1 MPDDASEPTG
11 SAMPE
16 IASDETSTAPGRK
29 DLALFD
35 FDGTLTTREMLPD
48 FFRRAIPRR
57 RLWLGQV
64 LLAPLIVGYKLGG
77 VPGTVVR
84 AAIVRVGLAG
94 LPLLDY
100 RRHGEAFAAEV
111 LPGVLR
117 PEAMARLRWHQARG
131 DTVVVVSGAFD
142 VYLEPWC
149 RQHGVALICSALE
162 HDGQHLTGRYLGPQC
177 VRAEKPSRV
186 VAGYD
191 LARFERVHAY
201 GDTVED
207 LDLLAI
213 AHHRYYRG
221 EELTAPTS

>member
-1 MPDDASEPTG
+1 M
-11 SAMPE
+11 
-16 IASDETSTAPGRK
+16 STEVSRPS
-29 DLALFD
+29 LALFD

-57 RLWLGQV
+57 RLWIGRW
-64 LLAPLIVGYKLGG
+64 LLAPLVIGYKLGA

-84 AAIVRVGLAG
+84 AAIVRFGLTGLARA
-94 LPLLDY
+94 DY
-100 RRHGEAFAAEV
+100 ERHGQAFADEV

-117 PEAMARLRWHQARG
+117 PEAMARLHWHQQRG

-142 VYLEPWC
+142 VYLAPWC
-149 RQHGVALICSALE
+149 QRQGVEVLCSTLE
-162 HDGQHLTGRYLGPQC
+162 DNGTHLTGRYLGRQC
-177 VRAEKPSRV
+177 VRSEKPARV
-186 VAGYD
+186 RARYD
-191 LARFERVHAY
+191 LSRFERVYAY

-221 EELTAPTS
+221 QELAPRP

>member
-1 MPDDASEPTG
+1 MPDKLFELTG
-11 SAMPE
+11 SATPG
-16 IASDETSTAPGRK
+16 IAAGEASTTAGRK

-48 FFRRAIPRR
+48 FFRRAIPRQ

-64 LLAPLIVGYKLGG
+64 LLAPLIIGYRLGW
-77 VPGTVVR
+77 VPGTMVR

-94 LPLLDY
+94 LPLVDY
-100 RRHGEAFAAEV
+100 RRHGEAFANEV

-117 PEAMARLRWHQARG
+117 ADAMARLHWHQARG

-162 HDGQHLTGRYLGPQC
+162 HDGQRLTGRYLGPQC
-177 VRAEKPSRV
+177 VRAEKPARV
-186 VAGYD
+186 VARYD

-221 EELTAPTS
+221 KELTA

>member
-1 MPDDASEPTG
+1 MPDKLFELTG
-11 SAMPE
+11 SATPG
-16 IASDETSTAPGRK
+16 IAAGEASTTAGRK

-48 FFRRAIPRR
+48 FFRRAIPRQ
-57 RLWLGQV
+57 RLWLGQA
-64 LLAPLIVGYKLGG
+64 LLAPLIIGYRLGW
-77 VPGTVVR
+77 VPGTMVR

-94 LPLLDY
+94 LPLVDY
-100 RRHGEAFAAEV
+100 RRHGEAFANEV

-117 PEAMARLRWHQARG
+117 ADAMARLHWHQARG

-162 HDGQHLTGRYLGPQC
+162 HDGQRLTGRYLGPQC
-177 VRAEKPSRV
+177 VRAEKPARV
-186 VAGYD
+186 VARYD

-213 AHHRYYRG
+213 AHHRHYRG
-221 EELTAPTS
+221 KELTA

>member
-1 MPDDASEPTG
+1 MPNDSTG
-11 SAMPE
+11 PVGLATPGTDSAHV
-16 IASDETSTAPGRK
+16 STAPAGR

-57 RLWLGQV
+57 RLWPGQV
-64 LLAPLIVGYKLGG
+64 LLAPLIVGYRLGW
-77 VPGTVVR
+77 VPGTMVR

-94 LPLLDY
+94 LPLSDY

-117 PEAMARLRWHQARG
+117 PDAMARLRWHQARG

-142 VYLEPWC
+142 VYLAPWC
-149 RQHGVALICSALE
+149 RRQGVALICSALE
-162 HDGQHLTGRYLGPQC
+162 HDGQRLTGRYLGPQC
-177 VRAEKPSRV
+177 VRAEKPARV
-186 VAGYD
+186 VAAYD
-191 LARFERVHAY
+191 LSRFEHVHAY

-213 AHHRYYRG
+213 AHHRHYRG
-221 EELTAPTS
+221 RQLTEPSS

>member
-1 MPDDASEPTG
+1 MPDKLFELTG
-11 SAMPE
+11 SATPG
-16 IASDETSTAPGRK
+16 IAAGEASTTAGRK

-48 FFRRAIPRR
+48 FFRRAIPRQ
-57 RLWLGQV
+57 RLWLGQA
-64 LLAPLIVGYKLGG
+64 LLAPLIIGYRLGW
-77 VPGTVVR
+77 VPGTMVR
-84 AAIVRVGLAG
+84 AAIVRVGLSG
-94 LPLLDY
+94 LPLVDY
-100 RRHGEAFAAEV
+100 RRHGEAFANEV

-117 PEAMARLRWHQARG
+117 ADAMARLHWHQARG

-162 HDGQHLTGRYLGPQC
+162 HDGQRLTGRYLGPQC
-177 VRAEKPSRV
+177 VRAEKPARV
-186 VAGYD
+186 VARYD

-213 AHHRYYRG
+213 AHHRHYRG
-221 EELTAPTS
+221 KELTA

>member
-1 MPDDASEPTG
+1 MPDNLFELTG
-11 SAMPE
+11 SATPG
-16 IASDETSTAPGRK
+16 IAAGEASTTAGRK

-57 RLWLGQV
+57 RLCLGQV
-64 LLAPLIVGYKLGG
+64 LLAPLIVGYKLGW

-94 LPLLDY
+94 LPLVDY
-100 RRHGEAFAAEV
+100 RRHGEAFANEV

-117 PEAMARLRWHQARG
+117 ADAMARLHWHQARG

-162 HDGQHLTGRYLGPQC
+162 HDGQRLTGRYLGPQC
-177 VRAEKPSRV
+177 VRAEKPARV
-186 VAGYD
+186 VARYD

-213 AHHRYYRG
+213 AHHRHYRG
-221 EELTAPTS
+221 KELTA

>member
-1 MPDDASEPTG
+1 MPDNLFELTG
-11 SAMPE
+11 SATPG
-16 IASDETSTAPGRK
+16 IAAGEASTTAGRK

-48 FFRRAIPRR
+48 FFRRAIPRQ

-64 LLAPLIVGYKLGG
+64 LLAPLIIGYRLGW
-77 VPGTVVR
+77 VPGTMVR

-94 LPLLDY
+94 LPLVDY
-100 RRHGEAFAAEV
+100 RRHGEAFANEV

-117 PEAMARLRWHQARG
+117 ADAMARLHWHQARG

-162 HDGQHLTGRYLGPQC
+162 HDGQRLTGRYLGPQC
-177 VRAEKPSRV
+177 VRAEKPARV
-186 VAGYD
+186 VARYD

-221 EELTAPTS
+221 KELTA

>member
-1 MPDDASEPTG
+1 MPDNSVELTG
-11 SAMPE
+11 TATPG
-16 IASDETSTAPGRK
+16 IASGGASTTACRK

-57 RLWLGQV
+57 RLCLGQV
-64 LLAPLIVGYKLGG
+64 LLAPLIVGYKLGW

-94 LPLLDY
+94 LPLVDY
-100 RRHGEAFAAEV
+100 RRHGEAFANEV

-117 PEAMARLRWHQARG
+117 VDAMARLRWHQARG

-162 HDGQHLTGRYLGPQC
+162 HDGQRLTGRYLGPQC
-177 VRAEKPSRV
+177 VRAEKPARV
-186 VAGYD
+186 VAAYD

-221 EELTAPTS
+221 EELTA

>member
-1 MPDDASEPTG
+1 M
-11 SAMPE
+11 
-16 IASDETSTAPGRK
+16 STEATRRR

-48 FFRRAIPRR
+48 FFRRAIPRPKR
-57 RLWLGQV
+57 WFGTA
-64 LLAPLIVGYKLGG
+64 LLAPLIVGYRLGC

-84 AAIVRVGLAG
+84 AAIVRVGMGG
-94 LPLLDY
+94 LPLADY
-100 RRHGEAFAAEV
+100 RRHGEAFAGDV

-142 VYLEPWC
+142 VYLEPWG
-149 RQHGVALICSALE
+149 RQHGVDVICSALA
-162 HDGQHLTGRYLGPQC
+162 HDGLRLTGRYQGAQC
-177 VRAEKPSRV
+177 VRDEKAARV
-186 VAGYD
+186 RARYD
-191 LARFERVHAY
+191 LSAFHRVHAY

-213 AHHRYYRG
+213 AHHRHYRG
-221 EELTAPTS
+221 RELTA